1 MFATFSLGVSAN
13 NKEAEKEFFENEAEK
28 ANIYWLLP
36 QLPMSYP
43 NEENNTI
50 IENIADKVLHP
61 KSKYYKKIEE
71 QIKLNKK
78 KDEDKLKDQIDAIN
92 EEKSSIESEKQQLEL
107 EKAEIE
113 QKVEE
118 EQLAKEEALSKV
130 EKEQLAK
137 EEALSKVEEER
148 LAKEQLQEE
157 KANVEFELENLKNN
171 SDKTTQDLI
180 DEKSKLEKDLS
191 QALIDFDNEQNDRIK
206 LEIQYND
213 EKKIGGKNRRN
224 RGFERNS

>member
-1 MFATFSLGVSAN
+1 MKNSLSKSILDLKRTWLFATFSLGVSAN
-13 NKEAEKEFFENEAEK
+13 NKAEKEFFESEAEK

-50 IENIADKVLHP
+50 IENISDKVLHP

-71 QIKLNKK
+71 QIKLNK

-130 EKEQLAK
+130 EEEQLAK
-137 EEALSKVEEER
+137 
-148 LAKEQLQEE
+148 
-157 KANVEFELENLKNN
+157 
-171 SDKTTQDLI
+171 
-180 DEKSKLEKDLS
+180 
-191 QALIDFDNEQNDRIK
+191 
-206 LEIQYND
+206 
-213 EKKIGGKNRRN
+213 KKHYQK
-224 RGFERNS
+224 